1 MKYDILIKQGDVI
14 DPSQSLRGVHDVA
27 IRNGRIAA
35 IGEQLANAEARYTID
50 ARGLL
55 VVPGLIDFHI
65 HVYPHHTALGLDP
78 DVISAAGGVTTML
91 DVGSAGAHN
100 FLGFRRDTI
109 DRARSRV
116 LALVNISCVGLV
128 PFPHGELIDRRF
140 SDVPGT
146 VKTIREHADVALG
159 VKIRAS
165 RSIIGDGEQAWATF
179 RDSVAAARESGTWL
193 MIHIGDSPMT
203 VPQMLE
209 HLQPGD
215 CITHSYRGGNTRILD
230 ANNRVFPEVRDAA
243 QRGIIFDI
251 GHGAGSF
258 QWECAEAALEQGFD
272 SIVISTDLH
281 TWNIHGPVYDM
292 PTTMS
297 KFLLMGMPL
306 EQVIARSTWLPAKL
320 LKMDD
325 QIGTLRIGAIADVA
339 ILEKREGRFVF
350 TDTHKT
356 DRIGKVLLNAVTT
369 IQDGEIVPGGGGL
382 RMRFPEESDR

>member
-14 DPSQSLRGVHDVA
+14 DPSQSLRGVRDVG

-35 IGEQLANAEARYTID
+35 IGEQLTNADAKYTID

-65 HVYPHHTALGLDP
+65 HVYPNHTALGLDP

-116 LALVNISCVGLV
+116 LALVNISCVGLA
-128 PFPHGELIDRRF
+128 PFPHGELIDRRY

-146 VKTIREHADVALG
+146 VKTIREHPDVALG

-203 VPQMLE
+203 VPQILE

-258 QWECAEAALEQGFD
+258 QWESAEAALEQGFD

-292 PTTMS
+292 TTTMS

-325 QIGTLRIGAIADVA
+325 QIGTLRMGAVADVA
-339 ILEKREGRFVF
+339 ILEKRQGRFVF

-369 IQDGEIVPGGGGL
+369 ILGGEIVPGGGGL
-382 RMRFPEESDR
+382 RMRFPAE